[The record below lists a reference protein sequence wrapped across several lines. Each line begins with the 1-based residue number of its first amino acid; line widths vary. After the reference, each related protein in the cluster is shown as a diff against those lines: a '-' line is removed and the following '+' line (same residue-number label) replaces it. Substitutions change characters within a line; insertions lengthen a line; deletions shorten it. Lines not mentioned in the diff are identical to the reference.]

1 MSRGPGSR
9 QRALLRAVTALPPGA
24 ALRVVPAAASRTEQ
38 SALCRAAKRLAE
50 TGRARA
56 VYLRQPDASNRW
68 VRHLHLAPADSTIT
82 GDCYPLRAPQW
93 VQVPPPT
100 FSSFSM
106 FLQGQMVG
114 ALTGSPVSAETVSRM
129 TAKARQ

>member
-1 MSRGPGSR
+1 M
-9 QRALLRAVTALPPGA
+9 
-24 ALRVVPAAASRTEQ
+24 
-38 SALCRAAKRLAE
+38 
-50 TGRARA
+50 
-56 VYLRQPDASNRW
+56 YLRQQDAADRW
-68 VRHLHLAPADSTIT
+68 VRHLHLAQADSSIT

-106 FLQGQMVG
+106 FLQGQMIG

-129 TAKARQ
+129 TAKQPRPGIQTHVASRAELQ